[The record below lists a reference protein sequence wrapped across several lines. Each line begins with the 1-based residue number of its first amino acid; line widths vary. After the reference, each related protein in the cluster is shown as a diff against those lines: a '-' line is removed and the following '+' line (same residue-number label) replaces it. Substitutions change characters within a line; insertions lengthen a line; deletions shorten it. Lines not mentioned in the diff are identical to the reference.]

1 MNARLS
7 SLVAS
12 AWASGFT
19 PEFLEDC
26 GFRVLP
32 AAMRALP
39 RPRHLQAVNGSKP

>member
-1 MNARLS
+1 MTVIPMHA
-7 SLVAS
+7 LVAS

-19 PEFLEDC
+19 PEFLEEC

-39 RPRHLQAVNGSKP
+39 RPRHLRVIGGKS